1 MTEDYKEILV
11 KEAAALSKEYN
22 VMAIMCCG
30 SQNYG
35 LDTEASDFDTKAV
48 VVPSFEDLVK
58 GNQVSKTV
66 TFVCGICDVKDVR
79 LYIDNLKKQNVNY
92 VETLFTEH
100 ILVNPRYK
108 DVFDILLG
116 MREKI
121 AVIDKERALNA
132 MYGMLVQEDEKLR
145 KSCVAGEKEAANKH
159 YVNVFKCA
167 LMADKYMKYT
177 SYDEVLD
184 CSKIK
189 ALRYKDLP
197 LAEVQAHAERLK
209 AKTKESVDHFLASE
223 IIMPDTDTA
232 DWLDTWI
239 LEFLKAELITTA
251 SPAPTAPQEKQPAV
265 QDTEE
270 AAEDKTTDK
279 PKKLFGR
286 RKKGSH

>member
-58 GNQVSKTV
+58 GNQISKTV
-66 TFVCGICDVKDVR
+66 TFDCGICDVKDVR

-177 SYDEVLD
+177 SYDVVLD

-189 ALRYKDLP
+189 DLRYKDLP
-197 LAEVQAHAERLK
+197 LAEAQAHAEHLK

-223 IIMPDTDTA
+223 IVMPDTDTA

-239 LEFLKAELITTA
+239 LEFLKAELTTTA
-251 SPAPTAPQEKQPAV
+251 SPAPPASQEKRPAV

-279 PKKLFGR
+279 PKKIFGR
-286 RKKGSH
+286 HRKGNE